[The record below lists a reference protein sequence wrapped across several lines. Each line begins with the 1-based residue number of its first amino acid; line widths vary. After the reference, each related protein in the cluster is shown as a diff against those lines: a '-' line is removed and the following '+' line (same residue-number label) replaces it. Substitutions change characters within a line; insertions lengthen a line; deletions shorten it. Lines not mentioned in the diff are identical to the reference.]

1 MIGEFARSPRFQGA
15 GSSKVNPTRVDDALT
30 ALRAGVG
37 AGVTLDFAPG
47 FGVDDPDVDDAAL
60 LAEAVETATGAD
72 TVVLFLGLPGELR
85 VRGLRPRPPRPARR
99 SSWRCSAAVAGVND
113 RVVVVLANGSV
124 VGVADWEH
132 HAGAILEG
140 WLGGQAGGGAIADLL
155 LGDANPSGRLTE
167 TVPLRLEDTPAY
179 LNFPGDDRHVLY
191 GEGVHVGYRHYD
203 AVGRDVSYPFGHGL
217 SYTTFEHS
225 DLAVTVLEPGGEPAS
240 WLGAPRVSVSV
251 TVTNTGNV
259 AGQEVVQVYVGDP
272 EAGVRRPVREL
283 KAFAKVALDPG
294 ESQRVDL
301 VLTERDLS
309 YWSTRAGGWVLE
321 PGTFEVAVGAS
332 SRDLRLT
339 ATVEVEG
346 PRPTFPL
353 DRNSTLAEWLDHPV
367 GHEILIDSLR
377 HSPLGDLTSLLDNP
391 EQLRMIGSFPM
402 SRLATMLGDAMG
414 DDEVDALLAKVQ
426 G

>member
-1 MIGEFARSPRFQGA
+1 M
-15 GSSKVNPTRVDDALT
+15 
-30 ALRAGVG
+30 
-37 AGVTLDFAPG
+37 
-47 FGVDDPDVDDAAL
+47 
-60 LAEAVETATGAD
+60 
-72 TVVLFLGLPGELR
+72 
-85 VRGLRPRPPRPARR
+85 
-99 SSWRCSAAVAGVND
+99 
-113 RVVVVLANGSV
+113 
-124 VGVADWEH
+124 
-132 HAGAILEG
+132 
-140 WLGGQAGGGAIADLL
+140 
-155 LGDANPSGRLTE
+155 
-167 TVPLRLEDTPAY
+167 
-179 LNFPGDDRHVLY
+179 
-191 GEGVHVGYRHYD
+191 
-203 AVGRDVSYPFGHGL
+203 
-217 SYTTFEHS
+217 
-225 DLAVTVLEPGGEPAS
+225 
-240 WLGAPRVSVSV
+240 
-251 TVTNTGNV
+251 
-259 AGQEVVQVYVGDP
+259 
-272 EAGVRRPVREL
+272 RRPVREL

-309 YWSTRAGGWVLE
+309 YWSTRAGDWVLE

-367 GHEILIDSLR
+367 GHEILLDSLR
-377 HSPLGDLTSLLDNP
+377 HSPLGDLTSLLENP